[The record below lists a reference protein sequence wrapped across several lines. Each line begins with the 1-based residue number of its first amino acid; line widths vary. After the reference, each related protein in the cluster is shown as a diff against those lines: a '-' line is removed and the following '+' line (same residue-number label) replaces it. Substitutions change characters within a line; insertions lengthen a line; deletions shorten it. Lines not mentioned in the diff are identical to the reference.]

1 MSGPIIMTEEYWK
14 NSQFSIA
21 KYYGGMV
28 FKDKHYYVVN
38 KSGVTVRE
46 LCDPSSPFY
55 VKGEKVIQPGEPC
68 DLVLEDWIPVYKSLG
83 RDKTID
89 LVKNGISL
97 DVALSMINNN
107 EQ

>member
-1 MSGPIIMTEEYWK
+1 MAGPIIMTEEFWK

-21 KYYGGMV
+21 KYHGGMV
-28 FKDKHYYVVN
+28 FKGKHYYVAN
-38 KSGVTVRE
+38 KEGVTVLE
-46 LCDPSSPFY
+46 LCDPSSPYY
-55 VKGEKVIQPGEPC
+55 VGGDKVIQPGEPC

-89 LVKNGISL
+89 LVKNGTSL